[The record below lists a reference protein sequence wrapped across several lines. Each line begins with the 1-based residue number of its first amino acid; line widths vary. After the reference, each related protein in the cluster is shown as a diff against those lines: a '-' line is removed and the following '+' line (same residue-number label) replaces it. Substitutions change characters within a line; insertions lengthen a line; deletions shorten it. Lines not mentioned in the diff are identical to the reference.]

1 MFRWK
6 TRSMECRLSIGLSQ
20 VRRGFYSRAGVID
33 VQKEWVT
40 INSTILSF
48 LWFFEG
54 CNGEDLTPHLITR
67 FRFFSDADKKLYDQT
82 FKKCDEDM
90 DGYVNGTEIKGVF
103 LQVCKSLSKS
113 VKACAPSVFYLPFN
127 RPSLQ
132 WGANKPQRSSDQHIS
147 ASSERNLKIKKKN
160 ESAWRDKEFAT
171 KHIKIGQAVWPWDR
185 F

>member
-40 INSTILSF
+40 INSRILSF

-103 LQVCKSLSKS
+103 LQVNLWANLSKRVLLLYS
-113 VKACAPSVFYLPFN
+113 IFLSIALPYSGGQIN
-127 RPSLQ
+127 RNDLLINISLL
-132 WGANKPQRSSDQHIS
+132 PV
-147 ASSERNLKIKKKN
+147 SEI
-160 ESAWRDKEFAT
+160 
-171 KHIKIGQAVWPWDR
+171 
-185 F
+185 